1 MRVNGLECEER
12 NRNDKAVKEQE
23 IGWRVSGGGFF
34 FLIFFLPGAL
44 PPDGTCATN
53 RSTSNLQTG
62 RCRQFHKKKKKF
74 IFSIA
79 IGTSQWK
86 TTWKWHY
93 SQNSKKKKLKDI
105 FYLSRHQTRFLIS
118 KRYGWQMGESY
129 KQEKKRLCPANLRG
143 FSCCLQIWRLDLA
156 SWSHRLFRTLERIGS
171 EPQTFKQF
179 MKEGKVLRLVGN
191 SHR

>member
-34 FLIFFLPGAL
+34 LFSHFFLPGAL

-53 RSTSNLQTG
+53 RSTSNLKTG
-62 RCRQFHKKKKKF
+62 RCRQFHKKKTKF

-93 SQNSKKKKLKDI
+93 SQNSKKKKSWRIYFILVDIKHDSLFPKDTADKWANRI
-105 FYLSRHQTRFLIS
+105 NKRRRDFVPQIYAASRVVY
-118 KRYGWQMGESY
+118 RYDDSTWPREVIGYFEPW
-129 KQEKKRLCPANLRG
+129 RG
-143 FSCCLQIWRLDLA
+143 
-156 SWSHRLFRTLERIGS
+156 
-171 EPQTFKQF
+171 
-179 MKEGKVLRLVGN
+179 
-191 SHR
+191 